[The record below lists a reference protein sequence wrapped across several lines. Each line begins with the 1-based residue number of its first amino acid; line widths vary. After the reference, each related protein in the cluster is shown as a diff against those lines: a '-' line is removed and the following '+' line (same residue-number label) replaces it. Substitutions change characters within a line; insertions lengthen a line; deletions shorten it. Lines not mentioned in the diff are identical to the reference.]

1 MKTDIKK
8 VIYDIFML
16 TLGSGIVATGVFF
29 FLEPSHCAISS
40 IAGLAIILNH
50 FIPYSVALITL
61 VINVSLL
68 LLGFMFC
75 GKEFGAKTVYTT
87 ICLPII
93 IGLYEH
99 FLPKRNSFT
108 GDITLDV
115 IAYIFISSI
124 GLSILFNMNAS
135 SGGLDIVAKIMN
147 KYLHMNFGKALSI
160 SGMII
165 AFSSAFAYSS
175 KIVVISVVGTY
186 INGLVL
192 DHFIFDHNIKRRV
205 CIIPKDIEAT
215 RNFVINNL
223 RSGASIYEI
232 TGGYRGEK
240 RRELITIVDKNEYQ
254 ILLNYLQK
262 FEPKAFVTV
271 YTVSDVRYIPKR
283 IEENFNGNGLNRDL
297 DININSEFDNDPV

>member
-8 VIYDIFML
+8 VIYEIFML

-50 FIPYSVALITL
+50 FMPYSVALITL
-61 VINVSLL
+61 VINVALL

-87 ICLPII
+87 VCLPVV
-93 IGLYEH
+93 IGLYER
-99 FLPKRNSFT
+99 FLPKRSSFT

-115 IAYIFISSI
+115 VAYIFLSSI

-147 KYLHMNFGKALSI
+147 KYLHISFGKALSI
-160 SGMII
+160 DGMVI
-165 AFSSAFAYSS
+165 AFSSAFAYNH
-175 KIVVISVVGTY
+175 KIVIISIVGTY
-186 INGLVL
+186 VNGLVL

-205 CIIPKDIEAT
+205 CIIPKNIEKT
-215 RNFVINNL
+215 RNYIINNL
-223 RSGASIYEI
+223 HSGASIYEI
-232 TGGYRGEK
+232 TGGYKCEK
-240 RRELITIVDKNEYQ
+240 RSEIITIVDKNEYQ
-254 ILLNYLQK
+254 ILFNYLQE
-262 FEPKAFVTV
+262 FEPNAFVTV
-271 YTVSDVRYIPKR
+271 YTVSDVRYIPKK
-283 IEENFNGNGLNRDL
+283 IEEAFIGNELENDL
-297 DININSEFDNDPV
+297 EL